1 MFRDLKGYLL
11 LLAFETLSATGSALT
26 MFVLT
31 VWVWETSHSPHV
43 LAQVLAAF
51 HLPKIILTPI
61 AGVYVDRWSRK
72 NILVVANLSSA
83 VAVAWLGF
91 EISTNVL
98 SYWQICIVGA
108 VQAGL
113 ASFRQPTL
121 EASIGTMV
129 PREHL
134 TRISALTQS
143 AHNLP
148 EILGPLVGAVL
159 LGVVS
164 STSLVAI
171 DAASFFIAALGTL
184 VIVIPRAASAIAGE
198 VAEAPMSFWRDVQLG
213 TRFIYSH
220 RPLLMCA
227 LALALFNIFGGAFLE
242 TLILPMADTVWQHQ
256 PAAHT
261 IASIT
266 SLFGSRESAL
276 PAQLAASVS
285 IALFLGIV
293 IGGALVAARGLPF
306 KRRITS
312 IAVGVAIA
320 GVAQACLGASS
331 LVVPLMASFVIGL
344 TSAAIHAP
352 LQSLW
357 ISKTPAAIQG
367 RVLSSLSFIS
377 QLTYPL
383 GLLIVSLCA
392 SLVEPSTLLIFS
404 GVALL
409 LSGLV
414 WRLVPSLYEV
424 DRLLPDLEPESP

>member
-1 MFRDLKGYLL
+1 MYRDLKGYLL
-11 LLAFETLSATGSALT
+11 LLSFETLSATGSALT

-51 HLPKIILTPI
+51 HLPKIVFTPV

-72 NILVVANLSSA
+72 NILVIANLASMAA
-83 VAVAWLGF
+83 VGWLGL
-91 EISTNVL
+91 EIASGAL

-113 ASFRQPTL
+113 AAFRQPTL

-148 EILGPLVGAVL
+148 EIVGPLAGAVL
-159 LGVVS
+159 LGIVS
-164 STSLVAI
+164 STSLVTI
-171 DAASFFIAALGTL
+171 DAATFFVAAMGTL
-184 VIVIPRAASAIAGE
+184 LIAIPRAAPQPAGD
-198 VAEAPMSFWRDVQLG
+198 AAPLSFWRDVQLG
-213 TRFIYSH
+213 SRFIYNH

-242 TLILPMADTVWQHQ
+242 TLILPMAATVWQHE

-261 IASIT
+261 IAAAASW
-266 SLFGSRESAL
+266 LGSRESAL
-276 PAQLAASVS
+276 PAQLAACVS
-285 IALFLGIV
+285 IALFMGIV

-306 KRRITS
+306 QRRITS

-320 GVAQACLGASS
+320 GVAQACLGAHS
-331 LVVPLMASFVIGL
+331 LVVPLIASFIIGL

-392 SLVEPSTLLIFS
+392 SVVNPSTLLMLS

-424 DRLLPDLEPESP
+424 DRLLPDLEPETP